1 MTANSTELFHSASSF
16 LAAERTFLAW
26 VRTCLALVGFGVAFA
41 RIGGG
46 VGMVFGI
53 CTILLGSVFLAN
65 STWRYFEVTHLML
78 NSKFEIDRTGVIVA
92 SASCILLILAAI
104 GIVIFSHCKDQQ
116 DHARRRSGPRQKKA
130 RGGRGGRGDRGD
142 RAGDDYRPL
151 RGFETGASTPASSSS
166 SPQRVTT
173 ARRNISNR
181 GGSAGKSINGGGGEE
196 EVYEYATSP
205 DEELAGSLGL
215 RGGLLSTIE

>member
-1 MTANSTELFHSASSF
+1 MTANSTDLFHSASSF

-116 DHARRRSGPRQKKA
+116 DKARRRGPRQKD
-130 RGGRGGRGDRGD
+130 RGGRGNRGDRGD

-151 RGFETGASTPASSSS
+151 REFETGTSSTASSSS

-173 ARRNISNR
+173 ARRNINNR
-181 GGSAGKSINGGGGEE
+181 GGPAGKSINGGGGGE

-205 DEELAGSLGL
+205 DEELAGSVGL